1 MCAGPPRP
9 SSPYRLEPPAAMTS
23 ASVRSSQNLAFVP
36 ETRFGLWF
44 LSTATWRIH
53 VLGRALNDLQRM
65 APDAPRGGVM
75 LDIGTGQGH
84 SLPEM
89 AARFAPAQIH
99 ALDPEPDFEARCADM
114 VAACPVPVTRHAA
127 HAERIPLP
135 DASVDIVLCHQ
146 TLHHI
151 VDQAAA
157 LAEVFRVLKPGGLL
171 LLAESTRAYIH
182 SWVIRLLFRHPMH
195 VQRSAEEFLALV
207 RGAGFDIRDD
217 RISTPYLWWSRK
229 DLGALEWLG
238 FGVPK
243 EREETLLNVVAR
255 KPG

>member
-1 MCAGPPRP
+1 MTTASAP
-9 SSPYRLEPPAAMTS
+9 SAKK
-23 ASVRSSQNLAFVP
+23 LAFVP

-44 LSTATWRIH
+44 LSTATWRVH
-53 VLGRALNDLQRM
+53 VLGRALSDLQRM

-89 AARFAPAQIH
+89 AARFAPSQIH

-114 VAACPVPVTRHAA
+114 AKACPVPVTLHAA

-135 DASVDIVLCHQ
+135 DNSVDMVLCHQ

-151 VDQAAA
+151 VDQSAA

-182 SWVIRLLFRHPMH
+182 SWIIRLLFRHPMH
-195 VQRSAEEFLALV
+195 VQRTAEEFVALV
-207 RGAGFDIRDD
+207 REAGFQVDAD
-217 RISTPYLWWSRK
+217 RVSTPYLWWSRS
-229 DLGALEWLG
+229 DLGAREWLG
-238 FGVPK
+238 FGLPK
-243 EREETLLNVVAR
+243 NREETLLNAIGR

>member
-1 MCAGPPRP
+1 
-9 SSPYRLEPPAAMTS
+9 MTS
-23 ASVRSSQNLAFVP
+23 ASARSSQKLAFVP

-44 LSTATWRIH
+44 LSTATWRVH
-53 VLGRALNDLQRM
+53 VLGRALSDLQRM

-114 VAACPVPVTRHAA
+114 AKACSVPVTLHAA

-135 DASVDIVLCHQ
+135 DASVDMVLCHQ

-151 VDQAAA
+151 VDQAGA

-182 SWVIRLLFRHPMH
+182 SWIIRLLFRHPMH
-195 VQRSAEEFLALV
+195 VQRTADEFVALV
-207 RGAGFDIRDD
+207 RNAGLQVDAD
-217 RISTPYLWWSRK
+217 RISTPYLWWSRS
-229 DLGALEWLG
+229 DLGAREWLG
-238 FGVPK
+238 LGLPK
-243 EREETLLNVVAR
+243 DREETLVNLVAR
-255 KPG
+255 KPA

>member
-1 MCAGPPRP
+1 MNPTP
-9 SSPYRLEPPAAMTS
+9 SPLPAAR
-23 ASVRSSQNLAFVP
+23 APAFVP

-44 LSTATWRIH
+44 LSTATWRVH
-53 VLGRALNDLQRM
+53 VLGRALEDLQRM
-65 APDAPRGGVM
+65 APDVPKGGVV

-84 SLPEM
+84 SLPALAE
-89 AARFAPAQIH
+89 RFQPSHIH
-99 ALDPEPDFEARCADM
+99 ALDAEPDFAARCAAM
-114 VAACPVPVTRHAA
+114 RAACTVPVSLHHA
-127 HAERIPLP
+127 HAEHIPLA
-135 DASVDIVLCHQ
+135 DASVDLVLCHQ

-151 VDQAAA
+151 VDQPTA

-171 LLAESTRAYIH
+171 MLAESTRAYIH
-182 SWVIRLLFRHPMH
+182 SWIIRLLFRHPMH
-195 VQRSAEEFLALV
+195 VQRSAPEFLGLL
-207 RGAGFDIRDD
+207 RDAGFEIRED

>member
-1 MCAGPPRP
+1 
-9 SSPYRLEPPAAMTS
+9 MTS
-23 ASVRSSQNLAFVP
+23 VSTGSPSAPAFVP

-44 LSTATWRIH
+44 LSTATWRVH
-53 VLGRALNDLQRM
+53 VLGRALSDLQRM
-65 APDAPRGGVM
+65 APDAPRGAVM

-114 VAACPVPVTRHAA
+114 VKACPAPVTLHAA

-135 DASVDIVLCHQ
+135 DASVDMVLCHQ

-157 LAEVFRVLKPGGLL
+157 LAEVARVLKPGGLL

-182 SWVIRLLFRHPMH
+182 SWIIRLLFRHPMH
-195 VQRSAEEFLALV
+195 VQRTAEEFIALV
-207 RGAGFDIRDD
+207 RDAGLQVDAD
-217 RISTPYLWWSRK
+217 RISTPYLWWSRS
-229 DLGALEWLG
+229 DLGAREWLG
-238 FGVPK
+238 LGLPK
-243 EREETLLNVVAR
+243 NREETLINLVAR

>member
-1 MCAGPPRP
+1 
-9 SSPYRLEPPAAMTS
+9 MTS
-23 ASVRSSQNLAFVP
+23 ASAPSSQKLAFVP

-44 LSTATWRIH
+44 LSTPTWRVH
-53 VLGRALNDLQRM
+53 VLGRALADLQRL

-89 AARFAPAQIH
+89 ATRFAPAQIH
-99 ALDPEPDFEARCADM
+99 ALDPEPDFEARVGAM
-114 VAACPVPVTRHAA
+114 AKACPVPVTLHAA
-127 HAERIPLP
+127 HAESIPLP

-151 VDQAAA
+151 VDQSAA
-157 LAEVFRVLKPGGLL
+157 LAEVFRVLKPGGML

-195 VQRSAEEFLALV
+195 VQRSAEEFLALI
-207 RGAGFDIRDD
+207 RDAGFHVDAD
-217 RISTPYLWWSRK
+217 RISTPYLWWSRS
-229 DLGALEWLG
+229 DLGAREWLG
-238 FGVPK
+238 FGLPK
-243 EREETLLNVVAR
+243 NREETLLNVVAR

>member
-1 MCAGPPRP
+1 MTP
-9 SSPYRLEPPAAMTS
+9 S
-23 ASVRSSQNLAFVP
+23 QKLAFVP

-44 LSTATWRIH
+44 LSTATWRVH
-53 VLGRALNDLQRM
+53 VLGRALSDLQRL

-89 AARFAPAQIH
+89 AARFAPSQIH
-99 ALDPEPDFEARCADM
+99 ALDPEPDFEARVGAM
-114 VAACPVPVTRHAA
+114 AAACPVPVTLHAA

-157 LAEVFRVLKPGGLL
+157 LAEAYRGLKPGGLL

-182 SWVIRLLFRHPMH
+182 SWIIRLLFRHPMH
-195 VQRSAEEFLALV
+195 VQRTADEFVAMV
-207 RGAGFDIRDD
+207 REAGFQVDAD
-217 RISTPYLWWSRK
+217 RISTPYLWWSRS
-229 DLGALEWLG
+229 DLGAREWLG
-238 FGVPK
+238 FGLPK
-243 EREETLLNVVAR
+243 NREETLVNLAAR
-255 KPG
+255 KPA

>member
-1 MCAGPPRP
+1 MNSSSSSSAAPRAP
-9 SSPYRLEPPAAMTS
+9 
-23 ASVRSSQNLAFVP
+23 AFVP

-53 VLGRALNDLQRM
+53 VLGRALSDLQRM
-65 APDAPRGGVM
+65 APDLPSGGVV

-84 SLPEM
+84 SLPEL
-89 AARFAPAQIH
+89 AQRFRPSHIH
-99 ALDPEPDFEARCADM
+99 ALDPEPDFAQRCAAM
-114 VAACPVPVTRHAA
+114 RESCGVPVSLHQA

-135 DASVDIVLCHQ
+135 DASVDVVLCHQ

-151 VDQAAA
+151 VDQTTA
-157 LAEVFRVLKPGGLL
+157 LAEVFRVLKPGGRL

-195 VQRSAEEFLALV
+195 VQRSAPEFLEMLRA
-207 RGAGFDIRDD
+207 AGFELSEE

-238 FGVPK
+238 FGVPQV
-243 EREETLLNVVAR
+243 REETLLNAVAV
-255 KPG
+255 KPH